1 MLKARMRVIPAL
13 RRPRSRLGS
22 AILMLLIVT
31 ALVAA
36 APLKAQDDSGPGK
49 VAQSFSEAAKEWG
62 VPLQVLMGI
71 GYVESHWEQRGG
83 APSLDNGFGI
93 MHLVDAS
100 GGTLQRAAILTSL
113 PPASIKVDAA
123 ANIEA
128 GAALLSDI
136 SHKLNLSPEKITDL
150 TAWYGAVEAYSGAT
164 DVGVRQSYADEVFKV
179 IQNGA
184 RAQLASGEV
193 VTLSASA
200 VGALPRSAG
209 PQPQSPDYGPAL
221 WVPADSNNYT
231 VGRPYGP
238 LSYIIIHDTEGS
250 YASAINWFQNPISGV
265 SSQYVIRSSDGQITQ
280 MVREANTAYQAGVWD
295 YNVKSIGI
303 EHEGFMNQQGWYTEA
318 MYQASS
324 ALARNIAD
332 RYGIKKDRAHI
343 IGHYQV
349 PNQSHVDPGQNWN
362 WSYYMSLIR
371 GDSTRSAL
379 VDNTDPGFTAVPSI
393 IDQAH
398 YWAIYGGGYNNSN
411 TYVTDSVADQSSS
424 VNSGTWSAQLP
435 TSGYYD
441 LYAFVPWVD
450 NQTTDTENARYQ
462 VYSADGMIISRVS
475 QKSITDVGDGSW
487 AHVGKF
493 RWNAG
498 DTAQVTLTDY
508 TGESGR
514 NVWFDAMMW
523 IPSSSGPPP
532 PAPTS
537 TPRPVSTSTP
547 RPVPTRTPSPL
558 PTQTPGPCGISFSD
572 LPDSYWAYSY
582 ISDLYCRGAI
592 SGYADG
598 TFRPASGSTRGQFA
612 KMLTVGFGWAL
623 YVPPRPSFGDVP
635 YGSTFYRYVETV
647 YRQRVITGYS
657 DGSFRPN
664 NPVTRAQAA
673 KMLVLSLN
681 WAPLFPDSPTFTD
694 VPVNDWSYGYVEAAS
709 AGRLIGGY
717 NDGTFRPGLSITRA
731 QLSKMLSLSLQ
742 QAAPPQPGG
751 PETAPLRPASTPA
764 PKE

>member
-1 MLKARMRVIPAL
+1 MGMIKAL
-13 RRPRSRLGS
+13 RRRRSRLGL
-22 AILMLLIVT
+22 AFLTLLIVP
-31 ALVAA
+31 AILVA
-36 APLKAQDDSGPGK
+36 APLKARDENGSGK
-49 VAQSFSEAAKEWG
+49 VAQSFRDAAKQWG

-71 GYVESHWEQRGG
+71 GYVESHWEQRDG

-93 MHLVDAS
+93 MHLVDAP
-100 GGTLQRAAILTSL
+100 GGTLQKAATLSSL
-113 PPASIKVDAA
+113 PAASIKEDAT
-123 ANIEA
+123 ANIAA

-136 SHKLNLSPEKITDL
+136 SHKLNTSTNKISDL
-150 TAWYGAVEAYSGAT
+150 ASWYGAVEAYSGAT
-164 DVGVRQSYADEVFKV
+164 DPSVRQSYADEVFKV
-179 IQNGA
+179 IQEGA
-184 RAQLASGEV
+184 NAQLASGEV
-193 VTLSASA
+193 VTLVAST
-200 VGALPRSAG
+200 VGALPRPAG
-209 PQPQSPDYGPAL
+209 PQPQSGDYGPAL
-221 WVPADSNNYT
+221 WVPANSNNYT

-238 LSYIIIHDTEGS
+238 LTYIVIHDTEGS
-250 YASAINWFQNPISGV
+250 YASAINWFQNPSSGV

-280 MVREANTAYQAGVWD
+280 MVREANTAYHAGVWD
-295 YNVKSIGI
+295 YNVKAIGI

-324 ALARNIAD
+324 ALVRNIAD

-349 PNQSHVDPGQNWN
+349 PGQDHSDPGPNWD

-371 GDSTRSAL
+371 GDNRRSAL
-379 VDNTDPGFTAVPSI
+379 VDNTDPGFTAVPST
-393 IDQAH
+393 IDASH
-398 YWAIYGGGYNNSN
+398 YWTIYGGGYNNSN
-411 TYVTDSVADQSSS
+411 SYVTDSVANQSSS
-424 VNSGTWSAQLP
+424 VNSGTWTAQLP

-441 LYAFVPWVD
+441 VYAFVPWVD

-462 VYSADGMIISRVS
+462 VYSADGMVISRVS

-498 DTAQVTLTDY
+498 DSAQVTLTDY

-523 IPSSSGPPP
+523 IPSDGGPPA
-532 PAPTS
+532 PAPTDTPVPTS
-537 TPRPVSTSTP
+537 TPRPI
-547 RPVPTRTPSPL
+547 
-558 PTQTPGPCGISFSD
+558 PTQTPGPCGMSFSD

-598 TFRPASGSTRGQFA
+598 TFRPAGGSTRGQFA
-612 KMLTVGFGWAL
+612 KMLAVGFGWPL
-623 YVPPRPSFGDVP
+623 YSPPRPTFSDVP

-647 YRQRVITGYS
+647 YLRRIITGYS

-664 NPVTRAQAA
+664 NLVTRSQAA

-681 WAPLFPDSPTFTD
+681 WAPLFPYNPTFTD

-709 AGRLIGGY
+709 AGHLIGGY

-742 QAAPPQPGG
+742 QVAPPQPGG
-751 PETAPLRPASTPA
+751 PETAPLQPVISPP
-764 PKE
+764 PKEKPLSKP